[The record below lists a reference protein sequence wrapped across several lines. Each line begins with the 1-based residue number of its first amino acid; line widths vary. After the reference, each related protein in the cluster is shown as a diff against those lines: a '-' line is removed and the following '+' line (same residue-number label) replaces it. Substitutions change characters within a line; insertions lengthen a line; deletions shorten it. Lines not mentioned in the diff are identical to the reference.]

1 MQYYPIKNIKS
12 DIFDDHGGTN
22 TLLFKKESKKKNTAF
37 FTQQDDG
44 IKRINFPENTDIAK
58 QIKMID
64 LTQQDLF
71 ILKQLNPIVQDEI
84 EHIVDKF
91 YKNLEVESS
100 LMHII
105 QDNSSVERLKKTLRI
120 HISKMFAGVID
131 ESYVAKR
138 IKIAQVHLRIGLQP
152 KWYMAAFQ
160 DLLLSIM
167 DLFAQ
172 HIQDFKEYQTA
183 VKATTKILNLEQQLV
198 LDTFQNEYSKVRD
211 EAELQQKE
219 LHTKITETSNSLA
232 SLFSNTTN
240 AVDKL
245 VSKSDEM
252 ADMSQAGT
260 KISAQVE
267 EKSIGGK
274 KELEI
279 QQTQMNQ
286 IDGSMTKIE
295 TEIKRLEEIAK
306 QIEQIFGIVTGIA
319 EQTNLLSLNASIES
333 ARAGEHGKGFAVVA
347 NEVRKL
353 SEDTKKTVSTVSE
366 LVNNTN
372 SQIAIVSQHIADV
385 NLLVT
390 DSKEKMTQINSLFDD
405 IVSSMNLSKNQNGK
419 IEIDLQTF
427 LNELKEV
434 KQTVSQVASSVESL
448 TSLTNH

>member
-1 MQYYPIKNIKS
+1 M
-12 DIFDDHGGTN
+12 
-22 TLLFKKESKKKNTAF
+22 LFKKETKRKNTAF
-37 FTQQDDG
+37 FTQQDNG
-44 IKRINFPENTDIAK
+44 IKRINVSANTDITK

-64 LTQQDLF
+64 LTQKDLF
-71 ILKQLNPIVQDEI
+71 ILKQLNPIVQDDI
-84 EHIVDKF
+84 EQIVDTF

-105 QDNSSVERLKKTLRI
+105 QDHSSVDRLKKTLRI
-120 HISKMFAGVID
+120 HISEMFEGVID
-131 ESYVAKR
+131 EAYVAKR
-138 IKIAQVHLRIGLQP
+138 IKIAQAHLRIGLQP

-167 DLFAQ
+167 ELFSY

-183 VKATTKILNLEQQLV
+183 IKATTKILNLEQQLV
-198 LDTFQNEYSKVRD
+198 LDTFQNEYSKIRD
-211 EAELQQKE
+211 EAEVQQKE

-232 SLFSNTTN
+232 SLFSNTTS

-260 KISAQVE
+260 NISAQVE

-286 IDGSMTKIE
+286 IDSSMTKIE

-385 NLLVT
+385 NLLVI

-405 IVSSMNLSKNQNGK
+405 IVRSMNLSKNQNGK

-448 TSLTNH
+448 TSLTNR

>member
-1 MQYYPIKNIKS
+1 M
-12 DIFDDHGGTN
+12 
-22 TLLFKKESKKKNTAF
+22 LFKKETKRKNTAF
-37 FTQQDDG
+37 FTQQNDG
-44 IKRINFPENTDIAK
+44 IKRINFSDNTDIAK

-64 LTQQDLF
+64 LTQHDLL
-71 ILKQLNPIVQDEI
+71 ILKQLNPIVQEDI
-84 EHIVDKF
+84 ARIVDKF

-120 HISKMFAGVID
+120 HISEMFAGVVD
-131 ESYVAKR
+131 EAYVAKR

-198 LDTFQNEYSKVRD
+198 LDTFQNEYSKIRD
-211 EAELQQKE
+211 EAEQQQQE

-260 KISAQVE
+260 QISAQVE

-353 SEDTKKTVSTVSE
+353 SEDTKKTVST
-366 LVNNTN
+366 
-372 SQIAIVSQHIADV
+372 
-385 NLLVT
+385 
-390 DSKEKMTQINSLFDD
+390 
-405 IVSSMNLSKNQNGK
+405 
-419 IEIDLQTF
+419 
-427 LNELKEV
+427 
-434 KQTVSQVASSVESL
+434 
-448 TSLTNH
+448 

>member
-1 MQYYPIKNIKS
+1 
-12 DIFDDHGGTN
+12 
-22 TLLFKKESKKKNTAF
+22 
-37 FTQQDDG
+37 
-44 IKRINFPENTDIAK
+44 
-58 QIKMID
+58 
-64 LTQQDLF
+64 
-71 ILKQLNPIVQDEI
+71 
-84 EHIVDKF
+84 
-91 YKNLEVESS
+91 
-100 LMHII
+100 
-105 QDNSSVERLKKTLRI
+105 
-120 HISKMFAGVID
+120 
-131 ESYVAKR
+131 
-138 IKIAQVHLRIGLQP
+138 
-152 KWYMAAFQ
+152 
-160 DLLLSIM
+160 
-167 DLFAQ
+167 
-172 HIQDFKEYQTA
+172 
-183 VKATTKILNLEQQLV
+183 
-198 LDTFQNEYSKVRD
+198 
-211 EAELQQKE
+211 
-219 LHTKITETSNSLA
+219 
-232 SLFSNTTN
+232 
-240 AVDKL
+240 
-245 VSKSDEM
+245 M

-260 KISAQVE
+260 QISAQVE

-448 TSLTNH
+448 TSLTNR

>member
-1 MQYYPIKNIKS
+1 
-12 DIFDDHGGTN
+12 
-22 TLLFKKESKKKNTAF
+22 
-37 FTQQDDG
+37 
-44 IKRINFPENTDIAK
+44 
-58 QIKMID
+58 
-64 LTQQDLF
+64 
-71 ILKQLNPIVQDEI
+71 
-84 EHIVDKF
+84 
-91 YKNLEVESS
+91 
-100 LMHII
+100 MHII

-120 HISKMFAGVID
+120 HISEMFAGVID

-274 KELEI
+274 K
-279 QQTQMNQ
+279 
-286 IDGSMTKIE
+286 S
-295 TEIKRLEEIAK
+295 
-306 QIEQIFGIVTGIA
+306 
-319 EQTNLLSLNASIES
+319 
-333 ARAGEHGKGFAVVA
+333 
-347 NEVRKL
+347 
-353 SEDTKKTVSTVSE
+353 
-366 LVNNTN
+366 
-372 SQIAIVSQHIADV
+372 
-385 NLLVT
+385 
-390 DSKEKMTQINSLFDD
+390 
-405 IVSSMNLSKNQNGK
+405 
-419 IEIDLQTF
+419 
-427 LNELKEV
+427 
-434 KQTVSQVASSVESL
+434 
-448 TSLTNH
+448 

>member
-1 MQYYPIKNIKS
+1 M
-12 DIFDDHGGTN
+12 
-22 TLLFKKESKKKNTAF
+22 
-37 FTQQDDG
+37 
-44 IKRINFPENTDIAK
+44 
-58 QIKMID
+58 
-64 LTQQDLF
+64 
-71 ILKQLNPIVQDEI
+71 
-84 EHIVDKF
+84 
-91 YKNLEVESS
+91 
-100 LMHII
+100 
-105 QDNSSVERLKKTLRI
+105 
-120 HISKMFAGVID
+120 
-131 ESYVAKR
+131 
-138 IKIAQVHLRIGLQP
+138 
-152 KWYMAAFQ
+152 
-160 DLLLSIM
+160 
-167 DLFAQ
+167 
-172 HIQDFKEYQTA
+172 
-183 VKATTKILNLEQQLV
+183 
-198 LDTFQNEYSKVRD
+198 
-211 EAELQQKE
+211 
-219 LHTKITETSNSLA
+219 
-232 SLFSNTTN
+232 
-240 AVDKL
+240 DKL

-405 IVSSMNLSKNQNGK
+405 IVSK
-419 IEIDLQTF
+419 D
-427 LNELKEV
+427 ELKQ
-434 KQTVSQVASSVESL
+434 KPKRK
-448 TSLTNH
+448 N

>member
-1 MQYYPIKNIKS
+1 
-12 DIFDDHGGTN
+12 
-22 TLLFKKESKKKNTAF
+22 
-37 FTQQDDG
+37 
-44 IKRINFPENTDIAK
+44 
-58 QIKMID
+58 
-64 LTQQDLF
+64 
-71 ILKQLNPIVQDEI
+71 
-84 EHIVDKF
+84 
-91 YKNLEVESS
+91 
-100 LMHII
+100 MHII

-120 HISKMFAGVID
+120 HISEMFAGVID